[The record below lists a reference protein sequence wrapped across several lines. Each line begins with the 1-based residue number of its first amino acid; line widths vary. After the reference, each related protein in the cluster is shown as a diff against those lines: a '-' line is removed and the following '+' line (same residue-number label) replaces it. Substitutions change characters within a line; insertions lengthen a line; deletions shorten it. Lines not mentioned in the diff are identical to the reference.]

1 MAGMA
6 NILDVSTAAKRFRLV
21 ALWEAVTWAALLIAM
36 FFKWVL
42 GYEEAIRIPGMVHG
56 IAGFMLYVVVAL
68 ATAWSLK
75 WDFKTLLLA
84 LVSSVPPFMTI
95 WFERWAARTGR
106 LGELSVAG
114 SGVADAPTAS
124 AVR

>member
-1 MAGMA
+1 MAAMA

-56 IAGFMLYVVVAL
+56 IAGFMLYVVVTL
-68 ATAWSLK
+68 VTAWSLK
-75 WDFKTLLLA
+75 WDVKTLLLA

-106 LGELSVAG
+106 LGELSVPG
-114 SGVADAPTAS
+114 PS
-124 AVR
+124 AVGEPTPSSVR